1 MDQIAIATPAGRL
14 RGESSA
20 RYALVWDG
28 GFRSGVRATTT
39 AAGWPHDFSGAFGR
53 EARILWGSWR
63 GLTVLGRVLCGC
75 VAWAMCAGAARVRP
89 DGEARALADLWGYC
103 GYTMLVRGV

>member
-1 MDQIAIATPAGRL
+1 MTDRYRDAHGEVARREFGAGHVFV
-14 RGESSA
+14 GECRCAA
-20 RYALVWDG
+20 R
-28 GFRSGVRATTT
+28 RPTT
-39 AAGWPHDFSGAFGR
+39 AAGWPHEFSGAVGR

-103 GYTMLVRGV
+103 GYTTLVRGV

>member
-1 MDQIAIATPAGRL
+1 MQDMSLPGSVDARSRNDDGGRL
-14 RGESSA
+14 APR
-20 RYALVWDG
+20 
-28 GFRSGVRATTT
+28 FI
-39 AAGWPHDFSGAFGR
+39 GAFAH
-53 EARILWGSWR
+53 ETRILWGSWR